1 MTWFAAH
8 VIMYI
13 SVKDG
18 KQETYPVWE
27 NVILVEAETDAA
39 ARTKAE
45 GYGREAEGDDR
56 GTFRWGQR
64 PASWVFAGVR
74 KVVRC
79 DSHPDQPGDGTE
91 ITYTDIVVDTLDAVR
106 DLAAGRR
113 VPLKEYD

>member
-13 SVKDG
+13 SFKDG
-18 KQETYPVWE
+18 RHDNYPVWE
-27 NVILVEAETDAA
+27 NVILVEAETENAA
-39 ARTKAE
+39 HAKAE
-45 GYGREAEGDDR
+45 VYGREGEGDDE
-56 GTFRWGQR
+56 GTLRWGQR

-74 KVVRC
+74 KLVRC
-79 DSHPDQPGDGTE
+79 DGDPEPPLEGAE
-91 ITYTDIVVDTLDAVR
+91 ITYSEIVVDTLDAVR